1 MSFCKV
7 ATRHKEIRMP
17 ASPLPT
23 SRHLPRWIVLM
34 GALTAIAPLSIDM
47 YLPSFP
53 SIAAELSAL
62 GRVELTLAAFFIG
75 VALGQLFY
83 GPVSDR
89 FGRKPPLYAGL
100 ALFALAST
108 GAALSHSIEA
118 LITWRFLQGLG
129 GCAGMVI
136 ARAVVRDRCEPQ
148 EAARAFSLLM
158 LVMGL
163 APILAPLLG
172 SFLLKVASWRA
183 LFAVLALFASLC
195 LFAIWKTL
203 AESHDTRDVPPLRL
217 GRVLSDYGRLLQH
230 RPFMAYTLSSG
241 LAFSG
246 MFAYIAGSPF
256 VLMQLQ
262 GLTPT
267 QYGWVFGSNAFGL
280 IAASQVNI
288 RLLRRYDMRTILQ
301 GGLWVAAGAGCFLVT
316 LAALQWLSLPLL
328 LAGLFVFIAS
338 MGLVAPNGG
347 AAALADQSARAGT
360 ASALMGA
367 LQFSLA
373 TLTGASMSLWHD
385 GTAMPLV
392 SVMCFCGVVSA
403 LLPGRLLRKRVA
415 PPA

>member
-1 MSFCKV
+1 MS
-7 ATRHKEIRMP
+7 
-17 ASPLPT
+17 ASPHIPG
-23 SRHLPRWIVLM
+23 WIILM

-47 YLPSFP
+47 YLPGFP
-53 SIAAELSAL
+53 AIAADLSAL

-89 FGRKPPLYAGL
+89 FGRKPPLYFGL
-100 ALFALAST
+100 ALFASASV
-108 GAALSHSIEA
+108 GAALAQSIEA
-118 LITWRFLQGLG
+118 LVLWRLMQGLG

-136 ARAVVRDRCEPQ
+136 ARAVVRDRCAPQ
-148 EAARAFSLLM
+148 EAAKMFSLLM

-183 LFAVLALFASLC
+183 LFAVLALFSTLC

-203 AESHDTRDVPPLRL
+203 AESHDTKHAEPLQL
-217 GRVLSDYGRLLQH
+217 GHVLENYGKLLRH

-256 VLMQLQ
+256 VAMQLH
-262 GLTPT
+262 GLTPQ
-267 QYGWVFGSNAFGL
+267 QYGWMFGANAFGL
-280 IAASQVNI
+280 IAASQLNVM
-288 RLLRRYDMRTILQ
+288 LLRRHGMTRILQ
-301 GGLWVAAGAGCFLVT
+301 AGLFIAAGAGLVLALLTALKLAT
-316 LAALQWLSLPLL
+316 LPWLLT
-328 LAGLFVFIAS
+328 GFFIFVSS
-338 MGLVAPNGG
+338 MGLIAPNGG
-347 AAALADQSARAGT
+347 AAALADQGSKAGT

-367 LQFSLA
+367 LQFTLA

-385 GTAMPLV
+385 GTALPLV
-392 SVMCFCGVVSA
+392 CVMAFCGVVSSCLPA
-403 LLPGRLLRKRVA
+403 LLLKAPVATQALR
-415 PPA
+415 